1 MSSMSEKLNVSER
14 GRLRKLEQTVL
25 DGMASFVAV
34 GEALKEIRDGKL
46 YRESYKTFE
55 KYVDD
60 KWGFEKRHAYRL
72 IDAAETSKK
81 LCPSGS
87 QNERVL
93 EIKSERQLREI
104 KDVPVDSMEQVVE
117 RAAELAGDDKITASD
132 LKQARQEVL
141 GEVTATIPNPSQDVW
156 EDVEDEPEP
165 QVKPSKPLPKTV
177 MSQSPQELVASIH
190 AAGETLLALV
200 KEVNRLAD
208 QVGGEWID
216 CQEVETRA
224 TSLRKLIRGF
234 AYWVDCPKCNGK
246 GCNDC
251 KRIGWLSVER
261 KQFLSQDMKDLL
273 GVN

>member
-1 MSSMSEKLNVSER
+1 MSAMSEKLNVSER

-72 IDAAETSKK
+72 IDAAVTNSK
-81 LCPSGS
+81 LCPIGHKI
-87 QNERVL
+87 ERVD
-93 EIKSERQLREI
+93 EIKSESQLREI
-104 KDVPVDSMEQVVE
+104 KDVPVDVMEQVVE

-141 GEVTATIPNPSQDVW
+141 GEVTATTTTQEPLQF
-156 EDVEDEPEP
+156 EDVEDEPE
-165 QVKPSKPLPKTV
+165 VKPSKPLPKTV
-177 MSQSPQELVASIH
+177 MSQSPSELVANIH

-224 TSLRKLIRGF
+224 SSLRKLIRGF
-234 AYWVDCPKCNGK
+234 AHWVDCPKCNGK

-261 KQFLSQDMKDLL
+261 KQFISQEMKDLL
-273 GVN
+273 GV